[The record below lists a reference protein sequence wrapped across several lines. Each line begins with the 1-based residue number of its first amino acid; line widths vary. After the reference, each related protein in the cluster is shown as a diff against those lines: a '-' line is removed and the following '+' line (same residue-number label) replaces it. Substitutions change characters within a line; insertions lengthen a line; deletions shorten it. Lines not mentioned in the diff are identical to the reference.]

1 MSVHIINIIYIYLH
15 AFCLYSCLNFYILV
29 LFGVYC
35 ALMGMKIG
43 FGAKKKENMSVS
55 KLNKEEKSSLE

>member
-1 MSVHIINIIYIYLH
+1 
-15 AFCLYSCLNFYILV
+15 
-29 LFGVYC
+29 
-35 ALMGMKIG
+35 MGMKIG